1 MKYSVAQ
8 ASRIGGRKSNQDR
21 VGYVHSGNALL
32 MVVADGM
39 GGHQRGEVAA
49 ELTVQVFT
57 KAFENQAAKGFP
69 DPHAFLSKS
78 ASDAHLAIMDYAQ
91 QHEMKEP
98 PGTTC
103 VACMTLDGVAYW
115 MHAGDSRLY
124 HFRNSK
130 LLQKT
135 RDHSLVEKMVEQ
147 GTLAPEDTAKH
158 PSKNIIYNCLGA
170 VGVPRIDLSE
180 KTPLQAGDTLLL
192 CSDGLWGPLTDREI
206 AVGSNGDTPEACMT
220 QLMNLAEK
228 RAGRSS
234 DNLSAILVQYSS
246 ENSVERTH
254 PSGLSSK

>member
-21 VGYVHSGNALL
+21 IGCVHSGSTML

-57 KAFENQAAKGFP
+57 KAFESQAPKGFP
-69 DPHAFLSKS
+69 DPHAFLSQC
-78 ASDAHLAIMDYAQ
+78 ATDAHLAIMDYAE
-91 QHEMKEP
+91 QHGMEES

-103 VACMTLDGVAYW
+103 VACMTLAGVAYW
-115 MHAGDSRLY
+115 AHAGDSRLY
-124 HFRNSK
+124 HFRDSK
-130 LLQKT
+130 LMQKT

-147 GTLAPEDTAKH
+147 GTLAAEDIAKH

-180 KTPLQAGDTLLL
+180 KTPLQAGDALLL

-206 AVGSNGDTPEACMT
+206 AIGSNIDSPEVCMV
-220 QLMNLAEK
+220 QLMDLAE
-228 RAGRSS
+228 RRTGRSS
-234 DNLSAILVQYSS
+234 DNLSAILA
-246 ENSVERTH
+246 RC
-254 PSGLSSK
+254 LD